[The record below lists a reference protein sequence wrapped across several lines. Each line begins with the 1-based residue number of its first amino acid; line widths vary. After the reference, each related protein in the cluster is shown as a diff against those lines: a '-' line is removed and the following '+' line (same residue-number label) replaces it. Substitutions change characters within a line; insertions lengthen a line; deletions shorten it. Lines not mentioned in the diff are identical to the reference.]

1 MPQEL
6 EDQIRERAYQL
17 WIADGCREG
26 EADHHWLAAERELLA
41 AFAASAP
48 VMPAAK
54 PKKKSRRAAMID
66 MIAKPAKVR
75 RAS

>member
-17 WIADGCREG
+17 WIADGCPEG
-26 EADHHWLAAERELLA
+26 EADRYWLAAERALLA
-41 AFAASAP
+41 GFAAAP
-48 VMPAAK
+48 VAPAAK
-54 PKKKSRRAAMID
+54 PKKSRRAAVID